1 MQLLHRTRIKS
12 IQIIPCE
19 GIWDTHELWQYWGCS
34 VAKFLSHTI
43 LPIYPWKMLLFC
55 LFIKA
60 SSQGATTKFSII
72 IQGQSTQKTPP
83 SFWRSHRHV
92 FTMVLG
98 QFLRHLPRDSE
109 NCPRGIGVMESL
121 HMKPVL
127 AGHSSNA
134 RNMLSTLLAFQVK
147 DTDKL
152 LKIHHQYFHFPEVK
166 VVASSKPPWRKG
178 INKTTLKPKQLTRD
192 LGWHKPLDAAATNF
206 SWVGVSPAKAH
217 TRATRRSC
225 SGLAVVRRH
234 CKQSTNTGLC
244 WGLGRRRSSPP
255 SDSWNCSAGN
265 PSLHLKWIQV
275 SQLPTSDQGGLSPV
289 LLSPASS
296 TFSKDEMTILVYF
309 SAQVIITFSSLKKNQ
324 TQNQHA
330 RSHCF
335 SLRSKTFNIG
345 LKKSQ
350 WRIWWWCFSKSK

>member
-1 MQLLHRTRIKS
+1 MRYTRALTVLRVFSGQIPLSYNSTHLPLKDVALLS
-12 IQIIPCE
+12 F
-19 GIWDTHELWQYWGCS
+19 Y
-34 VAKFLSHTI
+34 
-43 LPIYPWKMLLFC
+43 
-55 LFIKA
+55 
-60 SSQGATTKFSII
+60 QGKFSRGHHKILNNYPRTKHPENTTI
-72 IQGQSTQKTPP
+72 FLKVTQACFYNG
-83 SFWRSHRHV
+83 SWSE
-92 FTMVLG
+92 
-98 QFLRHLPRDSE
+98 FLRHLPRDSE
-109 NCPRGIGVMESL
+109 NRPRGMGVMESL
-121 HMKPVL
+121 QMKPVL

-147 DTDKL
+147 DPDKL
-152 LKIHHQYFHFPEVK
+152 LKIHHQYFPFPEVK

-192 LGWHKPLDAAATNF
+192 LGWHKPLDAVAINF

-217 TRATRRSC
+217 ARATRRSC